1 MIHLRRASQLLF
13 LAFFIYLV
21 INTQAKIVDTLYD
34 IRSPFPAHLFF
45 TSNPLTFLSVVA
57 STKQIIAI
65 DYLPMLVLVG
75 LALVFG
81 RYFCG
86 WVCPLGTCIDALAHV
101 VRPRPGSAR
110 PSGKTAHS
118 VKFYVLL
125 ALLLV
130 ALLGMNLVG
139 FLDPITI
146 MMRSTT
152 YSLLPY
158 SELLVRGALDPLYNV
173 PVVNRVSELAYS
185 FLKRTVLT
193 FSEPYYQNAFLF
205 FCLFLL
211 VLGLTA
217 VRKRFW
223 CRYVCPL
230 GAFYGYVGQV
240 GVVRRRVDEKCTQ
253 CGLCEKQ
260 CRMRS
265 IKEPAERFDHRE
277 CVLCMEC
284 QAICPVDA
292 IHFSPRPRRGVA
304 QDTAIDISR
313 RGFIKTVGISILVF
327 PLFRVGQRKIIA
339 SEFLIRPPGA
349 MPESEFLQKCI
360 RCGECMRICPGNALH
375 PALFQ
380 SGMEGLWTPIVIPR
394 LGYCVYDCAL
404 CGTVCPTGAIEELSV
419 PAKKITC
426 IGTAYFDRNRCI
438 PFDELQ
444 DCSVC
449 EEACPV
455 SPKAI
460 KLVPT
465 EVVDDQGHHKVIKQ
479 PYMVEEECIGCG
491 ICETKCPVEG
501 TSAILVT
508 SRNESRAARA
518 QGAQTGGML
527 EGSFY

>member
-13 LAFFIYLV
+13 LALFVYLV
-21 INTQAKIVDTLYD
+21 IATQADIVDTAYG
-34 IRSPFPAHLFF
+34 IRSPLPAYLFF

-75 LALVFG
+75 LALIFG

-86 WVCPLGTCIDALAHV
+86 WVCPLGTCIDATAHV
-101 VRPRPGSAR
+101 LRPRPDATGS
-110 PSGKTAHS
+110 SGKSAHI
-118 VKFYVLL
+118 VKFYVLI
-125 ALLLV
+125 ALLLI

-139 FLDPITI
+139 FIDPITI

-173 PVVNRVSELAYS
+173 PLVNHVSEPLYS
-185 FLKRTVLT
+185 FLKRSVL
-193 FSEPYYQNAFLF
+193 SISQPYYQNAFLY

-217 VRKRFW
+217 VHKRFW

-253 CGLCEKQ
+253 CGLCEKR
-260 CRMRS
+260 CRMQS
-265 IKEPAERFDHRE
+265 IKEPAELFDHRE
-277 CVLCMEC
+277 CIQCMEC
-284 QAICPVDA
+284 QAICPVNA
-292 IHFSPRPRRGVA
+292 IHFSVRPRQGVA
-304 QDTAIDISR
+304 RDTVIDVSR
-313 RGFIKTVGISILVF
+313 RGFLRTVGLSIVVF
-327 PLFRVGQRKIIA
+327 PLLRVGQRKIVA

-349 MPESEFLQKCI
+349 VPEAEFLQKCV
-360 RCGECMRICPGNALH
+360 RCGECMRVCPGNALH

-380 SGMEGLWTPIVIPR
+380 AGPEGLWTPVLIPR
-394 LGYCVYDCAL
+394 IGYCVYNCTL
-404 CGTVCPTGAIEELSV
+404 CGSVCPTGAIEALSL
-419 PAKKITC
+419 PAKQITR

-438 PFDELQ
+438 PWNDLQ
-444 DCSVC
+444 NCSVC
-449 EEACPV
+449 EEACPT

-465 EVVDDQGHHKVIKQ
+465 EVVDDQGNRIVIKQ
-479 PYMVEEECIGCG
+479 PYMVEEHCIGCG
-491 ICETKCPVEG
+491 ICETKCPLEG

-508 SRNESRAARA
+508 SRNESRAART
-518 QGAQTGGML
+518 QQIIS
-527 EGSFY
+527 EGLLL